1 MVNHTFGRRG
11 VPQHP
16 SGHAIEV
23 PENSTQNTRVESTER
38 PSERLV
44 LMSQKTEFPPLDDEL
59 QQWNQARKQNFPWR
73 SLSLVASLSFGIASF
88 VLPNSV
94 NDMVNCFL
102 YALAAASLYVGFSK
116 RRQTKS

>member
-16 SGHAIEV
+16 SGHAVKV
-23 PENSTQNTRVESTER
+23 PEDSTQNTRVESIER

-44 LMSQKTEFPPLDDEL
+44 LMSQKTEFPSLDDEL
-59 QQWNQARKQNFPWR
+59 RQWKQARKQNFPWR
-73 SLSLVASLSFGIASF
+73 SMWLVASLSFGISSF

-94 NDMVNCFL
+94 NDVVNWLL
-102 YALAAASLYVGFSK
+102 YAMAAASLYVGFSK
-116 RRQTKS
+116 RHQTKS